1 MKKKIAV
8 TYSVK
13 YVKEIELEVNEEICE
28 LLDKGE
34 TIEWDRYDNE
44 YNFLSNQEECFMLP
58 IPNVVLKNNNL
69 NIELIEYIDGSFDI
83 ESFELANR

>member
-13 YVKEIELEVNEEICE
+13 YIKEIELEVNEEICE

-34 TIEWDRYDNE
+34 TIE
-44 YNFLSNQEECFMLP
+44 
-58 IPNVVLKNNNL
+58 
-69 NIELIEYIDGSFDI
+69 
-83 ESFELANR
+83 